1 MGDELMAAGEAGRVR
16 RPGAPPVAILD
27 RKGVPRWHE
36 IWNHCPDVLR
46 PEDWTP
52 GATAISNCGRLRP
65 YIDWPAS
72 LKSRWRFL
80 PYRPAPAR
88 VVLPPA
94 LLANAECWRGCVV
107 IEPNLKKKASP
118 NKDWGWRRW
127 GELTQLRPDLPWLQ
141 VGPVGTKT
149 LPGVELAVT
158 PTIGEALAVLSVARA
173 AVLPEGGLH
182 HAAAAVGLPAV
193 VIFGGYISPAQT
205 GYAWHVSLFTGGEPC
220 GWRRPCPHC
229 VRAMAAIPPGL
240 VAASLDT
247 LLEKRAA

>member
-1 MGDELMAAGEAGRVR
+1 MTAIGMGDELMAAGEAGRVR

-36 IWNHCPDVLR
+36 IWDHCPDVLR

-52 GATAISNCGRLRP
+52 GAPSISNCGRLRP

-80 PYRPAPAR
+80 PYQPVPAR

-94 LLANAECWRGCVV
+94 LLAAAERWRGRVI

-127 GELTQLRPDLPWLQ
+127 GELTQVRPDLPWLQ
-141 VGPVGTKT
+141 VGPVGTKALPTAKT
-149 LPGVELAVT
+149 LDKTIKREQPKQDLLSMFMTNEADEGVQGKGAK
-158 PTIGEALAVLSVARA
+158 I
-173 AVLPEGGLH
+173 
-182 HAAAAVGLPAV
+182 VGMDP
-193 VIFGGYISPAQT
+193 
-205 GYAWHVSLFTGGEPC
+205 
-220 GWRRPCPHC
+220 
-229 VRAMAAIPPGL
+229 
-240 VAASLDT
+240 
-247 LLEKRAA
+247 KRAKGIHLGKAG